1 MGATTKFT
9 ATDSAEAFNYMAMA
23 GWKTEDMLDGISGIM
38 QLAAAANEDLGT
50 TSDIVTDALTAFG
63 LKASDAGMFSD
74 VLAAASSNANTNV
87 SMMGE
92 TFKFAASMAGSLGYS
107 VQDVALMTGLMANS
121 GIKASMA
128 GTALNSIMTRLS
140 TNTHHA
146 RFGGC
151 HGRTTRCYRQY
162 E

>member
-1 MGATTKFT
+1 
-9 ATDSAEAFNYMAMA
+9 
-23 GWKTEDMLDGISGIM
+23 
-38 QLAAAANEDLGT
+38 
-50 TSDIVTDALTAFG
+50 
-63 LKASDAGMFSD
+63 MFSD

-146 RFGGC
+146 RDTLEELGIKFFDAQGNA
-151 HGRTTRCYRQY
+151 RPLVDVMEELRDATANMNDEQKQALRMPLPVQTLKRDYWPF
-162 E
+162 